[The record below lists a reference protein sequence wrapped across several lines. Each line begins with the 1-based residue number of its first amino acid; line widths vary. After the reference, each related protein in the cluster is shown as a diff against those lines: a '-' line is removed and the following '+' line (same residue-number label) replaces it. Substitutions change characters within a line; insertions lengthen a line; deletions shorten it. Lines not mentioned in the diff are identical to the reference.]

1 VRKAAP
7 RACGT
12 GLCVRGTPSPHPMCQ
27 PQPAAALCVAVL
39 PQAERHPLPAP
50 ARPLQH
56 DPLQYHTHA
65 ASTTRRSTWPGM
77 VTAVRHA
84 AFLDRP
90 RAAAYHA
97 IELSK
102 LIGSRNRNEGR

>member
-1 VRKAAP
+1 MRKAAP

-12 GLCVRGTPSPHPMCQ
+12 GLYVRGQTLPHPMRQ
-27 PQPAAALCVAVL
+27 PQPAAAICVAVL

-50 ARPLQH
+50 TRLLQH

-65 ASTTRRSTWPGM
+65 ASTTHRSTWAGM
-77 VTAVRHA
+77 VTVVCHA
-84 AFLDRP
+84 AFLERP
-90 RAAAYHA
+90 RAAACHT

-102 LIGSRNRNEGR
+102 LIGSRNLNEGR